1 MKISSRTKI
10 LVGSVLVA
18 GSFTLAY
25 ATFTQAN
32 KVAYTSPAPVMAEN
46 VPAAP
51 TPAEVAVHEEEAP
64 VAPRHTGTEVFLSP
78 VTHVATPAAVKSIYM
93 SQCVAGTPSFRAR
106 LVDLVDTTELNS
118 IIIDIRDYSG
128 MISFQ
133 TDNPVLADMVSDSC
147 GARDMRAF
155 IKQLHEKNIYVI
167 GRITVFQNPYY
178 TKVHPEEAVQKIG
191 GLPGQGGVWKDD
203 KGLAF
208 VDVGSKPY
216 WDTVV
221 TLGEVAYTEV
231 GFDELNFDYVRYPS
245 DGPMDQALY
254 TWSTEKPKAD
264 MLEDFF
270 KYLHAKL
277 EPTGAVLSVDLF
289 GMVATNTDDLGIGQ
303 VLERALPY
311 FDYVSPMVYP
321 SHYPPNWNGFKNPA
335 THPYDVVHIAMT
347 SAVMRTKAAGYD
359 IQKIRPW
366 LQDFDM
372 GASYTAE
379 MVRAQMQATYDAG
392 LTSWLLWDAGNTYTK
407 AALKSE

>member
-1 MKISSRTKI
+1 MRISNPVKIVLASVFI
-10 LVGSVLVA
+10 VGSFA
-18 GSFTLAY
+18 LAH
-25 ATFTQAN
+25 AAFRNAN
-32 KVAYTSPAPVMAEN
+32 KVAYTNPVP
-46 VPAAP
+46 VAADN
-51 TPAEVAVHEEEAP
+51 TTVASIPAEAAVIVEEEITSTP
-64 VAPRHTGTEVFLSP
+64 SRTGTEIFLSP

-133 TDNPVLADMVSDSC
+133 TDNPVLRDMVSDSC

-155 IKQLHEKNIYVI
+155 IKQLHEKNMYVI

-178 TKVHPEEAVQKIG
+178 TKVHPEEAVQKVG
-191 GLPGQGGVWKDD
+191 GGVWKDY

-208 VDVGSKPY
+208 VDVGSRPY

-245 DGPMDQALY
+245 DGPMDQAIY
-254 TWSTEKPKAD
+254 TWSTSKPKAEI
-264 MLEDFF
+264 LEDFF
-270 KYLHAKL
+270 KYLHEKL
-277 EPTGAVLSVDLF
+277 EPTGAVLSADLF

-347 SAVMRTKAAGYD
+347 SAAARTKAAGYD

-372 GASYTAE
+372 GASYTAD

-392 LTSWLLWDAGNTYTK
+392 LISWLLWDAGNTYTK